1 MLPQALR
8 FVVTGG
14 VNTAF
19 GYGIYAACIYLG
31 TGYAI
36 ASGASI
42 VCGVLFSYKTT
53 SAMVFGRGYR
63 GSLARY
69 LGSYVIVY
77 AASVLMLKTMDAYG
91 SKRSAARA
99 RERNVL
105 STPKSTSARGR
116 SAVRMA
122 WLTIDPAS
130 PEGRSSRSTPCAAS
144 KASMTRSGR

>member
-1 MLPQALR
+1 MR

-31 TGYAI
+31 AGYAI
-36 ASGASI
+36 ASAVSI

-69 LGSYVIVY
+69 IGSYVIVY
-77 AASVLMLKTMDAYG
+77 AFSVLILKTMDSLGINAYLAG
-91 SKRSAARA
+91 VLAAPPCA
-99 RERNVL
+99 VL
-105 STPKSTSARGR
+105 SFALLKLFVFRAGR
-116 SAVRMA
+116 HGP
-122 WLTIDPAS
+122 ID
-130 PEGRSSRSTPCAAS
+130 RH
-144 KASMTRSGR
+144 SGL

>member
-14 VNTAF
+14 INTAF

-31 TGYAI
+31 SGYAI
-36 ASGASI
+36 ASGVSI

-53 SAMVFGRGYR
+53 SAMVFGHGYR

-77 AASVLMLKTMDAYG
+77 AFSVLILKTMDAFGINPYLAG
-91 SKRSAARA
+91 VLAAA
-99 RERNVL
+99 PCAVL
-105 STPKSTSARGR
+105 SFALLKLFVFRAGPHGP
-116 SAVRMA
+116 
-122 WLTIDPAS
+122 IDRHP
-130 PEGRSSRSTPCAAS
+130 GL
-144 KASMTRSGR
+144 